1 MAKTTEK
8 RYTGITAID
17 TWLNGGESPLS
28 AKVSLDLS
36 SLIVP
41 VAIAVAGA
49 LVVVL
54 ASRKGGR
61 KK

>member
-8 RYTGITAID
+8 KYTGITAID
-17 TWLNGGESPLS
+17 TWLNGGDSPFA

-49 LVVVL
+49 LVIVL
-54 ASRKGGR
+54 ATRKGGR